1 MCTVSSCG
9 AYVHTTLDDSYLS
22 GGIDLHDHAPNPELI
37 QVKKLR
43 EQIKKRAIDEVMPV
57 GMIYDEEMA
66 KVSISTSAT
75 TIFPTNQEICKY
87 SSTLFEQAR

>member
-22 GGIDLHDHAPNPELI
+22 GGTDLHDHAPNPELI

-66 KVSISTSAT
+66 KVSMNTSAT
-75 TIFPTNQEICKY
+75 AIFPTNQEICKY
-87 SSTLFEQAR
+87 SST